1 LPTNIPDRPQ
11 VAALMDE
18 RRDDEAIGAHA
29 ESLDWIVDGWRWAE
43 IGKDPLIPRACV
55 KGDQRK
61 AQLFGL
67 ANSEDP

>member
-1 LPTNIPDRPQ
+1 
-11 VAALMDE
+11 MDE

-29 ESLDWIVDGWRWAE
+29 ESLDGIVDRWRRAE
-43 IGKDPLIPRACV
+43 IGKDPLFPGVCV